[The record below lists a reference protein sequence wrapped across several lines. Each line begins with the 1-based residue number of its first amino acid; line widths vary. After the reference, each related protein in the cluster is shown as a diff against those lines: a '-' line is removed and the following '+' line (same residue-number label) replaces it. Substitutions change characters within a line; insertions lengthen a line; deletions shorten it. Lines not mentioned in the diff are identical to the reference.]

1 MPKRGEVWWV
11 RLDPSQGSEIAKTRP
26 CVVLSVNAINE
37 RRRTV
42 VVVPLSTS
50 PAAHPPMLVQVTSGG
65 RRVVAVVD
73 QIRAVS
79 KDRLVE
85 KMDFLSPDDLTSLEL
100 AVQQILGLR

>member
-26 CVVLSVNAINE
+26 CVVLSVDAIND

-50 PAAHPPMLVQVTSGG
+50 PTPHPPLLIQVTLGG
-65 RRVVAVVD
+65 RKVVAVVD
-73 QIRAVS
+73 QIRAVA
-79 KDRLVE
+79 KERLVRRLDQFVQE
-85 KMDFLSPDDLTSLEL
+85 DMTALEH
-100 AVQQILGLR
+100 AVQRVLGFH